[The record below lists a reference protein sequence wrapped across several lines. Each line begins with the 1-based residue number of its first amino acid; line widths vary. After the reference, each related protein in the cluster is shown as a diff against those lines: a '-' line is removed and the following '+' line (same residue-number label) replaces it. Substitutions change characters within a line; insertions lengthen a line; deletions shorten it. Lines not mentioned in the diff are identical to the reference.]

1 MPSTKTSP
9 DSLVKMCGAGSLREP
24 IAEEIWTGNKTKI
37 VRLGSYQDTRIDQ
50 VSQSL

>member
-9 DSLVKMCGAGSLREP
+9 DNLVKMCGTSLPKEP
-24 IAEEIWTGNKTKI
+24 IAEEIQTGNKKN
-37 VRLGSYQDTRIDQ
+37 VRLGGYQDTRIDQ